1 MGCVRTGEQSHIKV
15 KMCDATLKFSSS
27 IALFCASLRTIT
39 LLLSWLADHLA
50 ASCGRKCPCWLEE
63 IYAVE
68 GKVFMEFGN
77 VTSSSNITKEVL
89 MKLMKSDDD
98 ELTQTKF

>member
-1 MGCVRTGEQSHIKV
+1 M
-15 KMCDATLKFSSS
+15 LS
-27 IALFCASLRTIT
+27 IN
-39 LLLSWLADHLA
+39 
-50 ASCGRKCPCWLEE
+50 
-63 IYAVE
+63 AVE